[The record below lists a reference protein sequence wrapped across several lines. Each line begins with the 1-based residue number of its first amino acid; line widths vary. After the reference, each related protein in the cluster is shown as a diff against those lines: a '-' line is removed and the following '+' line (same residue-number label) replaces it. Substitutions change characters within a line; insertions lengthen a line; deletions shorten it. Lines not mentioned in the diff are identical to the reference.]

1 MCMYAVTAVR
11 HVSNV
16 IGQLTESSVVDVIVV
31 LTLTSLSTAE
41 RTFLIALFIYR
52 VTRKSQNS
60 GLFNLI
66 SLCCNMHSTKQA
78 DV

>member
-16 IGQLTESSVVDVIVV
+16 IGQLTESSVVDVIV
-31 LTLTSLSTAE
+31 TLTSLSTAE

-52 VTRKSQNS
+52 VTRKNQNS
-60 GLFNLI
+60 ALFNLI